1 MNVSVF
7 QYDSLF
13 AIYDLVTNS
22 SSLVFVGSLKVC
34 RLLKYSLYWKAFAD
48 FWTKGC
54 FESYQVSREDF
65 APFDHH
71 VLSVSVG
78 YQTCL
83 DSL

>member
-1 MNVSVF
+1 MSAFFSMVL
-7 QYDSLF
+7 YLP
-13 AIYDLVTNS
+13 YDLVTNS

-48 FWTKGC
+48 YWTKGC

>member
-1 MNVSVF
+1 MSAF
-7 QYDSLF
+7 FSMILYLL
-13 AIYDLVTNS
+13 YDLVTNS

-48 FWTKGC
+48 YWTKGC
-54 FESYQVSREDF
+54 FESYQVSHEDF

-71 VLSVSVG
+71 VISVSVG

>member
-1 MNVSVF
+1 MSAF
-7 QYDSLF
+7 FSMILYLL
-13 AIYDLVTNS
+13 YDLVTNS
-22 SSLVFVGSLKVC
+22 SSLVLVGSLKVC

-48 FWTKGC
+48 FLTKGC

-71 VLSVSVG
+71 VISVRFG

>member
-1 MNVSVF
+1 MSAF
-7 QYDSLF
+7 FSMILYLL
-13 AIYDLVTNS
+13 YDLVTNS

-34 RLLKYSLYWKAFAD
+34 RLFKYSLYWKAFAD
-48 FWTKGC
+48 YWTKGC

-71 VLSVSVG
+71 VISVRFG